1 MATVVEAA
9 GIIRVVAALAGRVV
23 QALVPVAALA
33 DDPVPGS
40 IWTARQPSFVAAFH
54 HGAFE
59 HDVNRASATMFG
71 HA

>member
-40 IWTARQPSFVAAFH
+40 IWTARNPHSSRPSIMV
-54 HGAFE
+54 
-59 HDVNRASATMFG
+59 RLSMT
-71 HA
+71 